1 MPHPRAGTGAG
12 CEIEMSTTLF
22 GIADDRALGTL
33 MRVVV
38 TRPERLAT
46 AKAAADKVIAAIDHA
61 ASRFREGS
69 ELSRLNRQRGR
80 RVRISALLAQA
91 IAAGLRGARL
101 TDGAVDP
108 TVGSAVR
115 LAGYDRDFDSI
126 PADGSP
132 IKLTVSR
139 VPGWQAIEFDEA
151 KRTIRV
157 PLGVEIDLGATA
169 KALAADLAAAATSPS
184 RASPHKKGGRCR
196 PARTA
201 ALTWTRTR
209 RRSPSN
215 RGGSPHRAR
224 PS

>member
-1 MPHPRAGTGAG
+1 
-12 CEIEMSTTLF
+12 MSTTLF

-33 MRVVV
+33 IRVVV
-38 TRPERLAT
+38 TRPERLVI
-46 AKAAADKVIAAIDHA
+46 AKAAADKVIAAIDRA
-61 ASRFREGS
+61 ASRFREDS
-69 ELSRLNRQRGR
+69 ELSRLNRQPGR
-80 RVRISALLAQA
+80 TVLISALLAQA

-151 KRTIRV
+151 K
-157 PLGVEIDLGATA
+157 VEKQELV
-169 KALAADLAAAATSPS
+169 K
-184 RASPHKKGGRCR
+184 
-196 PARTA
+196 
-201 ALTWTRTR
+201 W
-209 RRSPSN
+209 N
-215 RGGSPHRAR
+215 
-224 PS
+224 